1 MRIKETSL
9 NGVFLITP
17 HIIKDKR
24 GYFFESF
31 KRKLF
36 NQSSIPIRFAQ
47 ENQSFSNKGTLRGLH
62 YQLNFPQGKLIS
74 VAVGRV
80 VDFVV
85 DIRKGSPTFGKSE
98 SFILDD
104 IMHESLYIS
113 EGFAHGFYVES
124 DQAVFNYK
132 CTESYHPEDEYGINW
147 NDSELKLGLTNKDPL
162 VSEKDQLLPKL
173 KNIDQN
179 LLPTFN

>member
-17 HIIKDKR
+17 HIIKDLR

-31 KRKLF
+31 KRKF
-36 NQSSIPIRFAQ
+36 FSKSSIPIEFAQ
-47 ENQSFSNKGTLRGLH
+47 ENHSFSYKGTFRRLH
-62 YQLNFPQGKLIS
+62 YQFNIPLGKLIS
-74 VAVGRV
+74 VAGGRV

-124 DQAVFNYK
+124 DQAVFKYK
-132 CTESYHPEDEYGINW
+132 CTESYHPEDEYGVLW
-147 NDSELKLGLTNKDPL
+147 NDSDISINWPSGEKIVSDRDNKWSSLQKIDPKKLPDYK
-162 VSEKDQLLPKL
+162 
-173 KNIDQN
+173 
-179 LLPTFN
+179 

>member
-17 HIIKDKR
+17 HIIKDQR

-31 KRKLF
+31 KRELF
-36 NQSSIPIRFAQ
+36 NKSSIPIEFAQ
-47 ENQSFSNKGTLRGLH
+47 ENHSFSYKGTFRGLH

-98 SFILDD
+98 SFI
-104 IMHESLYIS
+104 
-113 EGFAHGFYVES
+113 FF
-124 DQAVFNYK
+124 
-132 CTESYHPEDEYGINW
+132 
-147 NDSELKLGLTNKDPL
+147 
-162 VSEKDQLLPKL
+162 
-173 KNIDQN
+173 
-179 LLPTFN
+179 

>member
-17 HIIKDKR
+17 HIIKDMR

-31 KRKLF
+31 KSKLF
-36 NQSSIPIRFAQ
+36 NRSSIPIKFAQ
-47 ENQSFSNKGTLRGLH
+47 ENQSLSKKGTLRGLH

-80 VDFVV
+80 IDFVV

-98 SFILDD
+98 SFICRPFVDSVHWTHLK
-104 IMHESLYIS
+104 MHSREKWAILVII
-113 EGFAHGFYVES
+113 
-124 DQAVFNYK
+124 VFLMILAK
-132 CTESYHPEDEYGINW
+132 
-147 NDSELKLGLTNKDPL
+147 
-162 VSEKDQLLPKL
+162 
-173 KNIDQN
+173 
-179 LLPTFN
+179 